1 MIRLIGDLVAEIM
14 FLGLILALGFCLA
27 FFGVALFLWVVDK
40 IQGLF
45 K

>member
-1 MIRLIGDLVAEIM
+1 MIQLLGDLLSQVM
-14 FLGLILALGFCLA
+14 FLSLALGLGFCLA
-27 FFGVALFLWVVDK
+27 FFSIALFLWVIDK